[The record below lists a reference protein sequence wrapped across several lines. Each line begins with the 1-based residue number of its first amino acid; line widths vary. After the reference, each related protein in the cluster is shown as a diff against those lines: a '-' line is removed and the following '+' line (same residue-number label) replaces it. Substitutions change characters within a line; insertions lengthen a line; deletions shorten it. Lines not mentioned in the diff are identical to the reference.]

1 MKNPESR
8 QASSGFMELSPSSK
22 FYSNSKKHFIH
33 FNLRVLGQRV
43 SVMTTPNLTILET
56 QSNTLDKSGE
66 DGRGS
71 AHD

>member
-8 QASSGFMELSPSSK
+8 QASSGFIELSSSSK
-22 FYSNSKKHFIH
+22 FYSNSKNHFIH
-33 FNLRVLGQRV
+33 FNLWALGQRM
-43 SVMTTPNLTILET
+43 SVMTTPNLTVLET
-56 QSNTLDKSGE
+56 QSNALDKSGE